1 MNARKLSYIS
11 GVMSELNGCQLEGTL
26 TVQIWNNLVSERIM
40 IEIIEAYQI
49 HKNLLMF
56 KNSGHF

>member
-1 MNARKLSYIS
+1 MNARKLSNIS

-26 TVQIWNNLVSERIM
+26 TVQISERIM

-56 KNSGHF
+56 KNPGRF